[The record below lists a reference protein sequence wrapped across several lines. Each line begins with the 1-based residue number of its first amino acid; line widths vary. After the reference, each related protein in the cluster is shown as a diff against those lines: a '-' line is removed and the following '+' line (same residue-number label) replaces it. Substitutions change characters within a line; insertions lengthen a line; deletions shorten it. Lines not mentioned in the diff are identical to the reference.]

1 MHVGNRLY
9 RSLFGGERSGRADGA
24 GGSQGPLG
32 EELVEDGEEVL
43 AQFLASV
50 LQAGVDGSEGGG
62 AVGAAKISSGN
73 SR

>member
-1 MHVGNRLY
+1 
-9 RSLFGGERSGRADGA
+9 
-24 GGSQGPLG
+24 LG

-43 AQFLASV
+43 AQCLASV

-62 AVGAAKISSGN
+62 AAGAADISSGN

>member
-1 MHVGNRLY
+1 M
-9 RSLFGGERSGRADGA
+9 
-24 GGSQGPLG
+24 G

-43 AQFLASV
+43 AQCLASV

-62 AVGAAKISSGN
+62 AAGAADISSGN